1 MPDTQTPMS
10 EADIRRKLG
19 RTLRQLGSTRAVIA
33 LLLMLI
39 GVIIAY
45 GSWKLPLL
53 RDAERALY
61 DVRTVT
67 AARAVD
73 TDQRIALVV
82 YTDDT
87 NRATGQI
94 SPVDRTVLA
103 EALANMD
110 AMGARAIG
118 IDVLFDSPQD
128 DDPLLKQVLSQM
140 KTPVWLAYANNATNP
155 DAITFEQQQDLDA
168 WHEDVRSDVVRSTSI
183 LLETDSDGVARRW
196 PRHYPG
202 LPPLMTLA
210 LTQDG
215 PDEAQRFE
223 GYTGPIRY
231 RVPVS
236 SDRPVFDKVPIDLLA
251 DPATAEFMSDLIA
264 DRYVMIGGDFADF
277 DQFDT
282 PFTRTGNP
290 VTGELQ
296 TIGVEI
302 HAQMLAQLLDREMP
316 MILPRWTIWVLAV
329 VAVLMGAGSAAP
341 QGGGPAVGLAMILQF
356 SIFLILPFLFEKWGY
371 NTYELPSI
379 GWVGGWLMG
388 YLAVASALRV
398 IGQAERE
405 FATGALG
412 KYLPKS
418 VAGEILRNPERLQ
431 LHGEKREIFCV
442 FTDLEGF
449 TKLTHAVEPEVIA
462 SLLNDYL
469 DRLSAVVLKYGGT
482 LDKFVGDA
490 VVAFWGAPIAKPDDG
505 YRAAMAAW
513 AMYQAGEQFRKAV
526 PEGVPPIGRT
536 RVGLHYGEAIVGN
549 FGGEGRIQYTALGD
563 AMNTAARLE
572 AANKALDTTVLVSA
586 EVIEKLRS
594 SDIADWFVP
603 MGRVTLRGRATPVEI
618 FEPRPDA
625 SVEDRAS
632 IAALVTAHA
641 SGDADAVN
649 RFTEELGRIGQKETA
664 AGDAALAE
672 GPSGPSTLG
681 IRSLQNLVQRLRQT
695 SGGESYVLG

>member
-1 MPDTQTPMS
+1 MS
-10 EADIRRKLG
+10 EQEIRRTLG
-19 RTLRQLGSTRAVIA
+19 RTLRQLGSTRVVIA
-33 LLLMLI
+33 VLLMMI
-39 GVIIAY
+39 GVIVAY
-45 GSWKLPLL
+45 GSWRLPLL

-61 DVRTVT
+61 DVRAVT
-67 AARAVD
+67 AAEAVD

-103 EALANMD
+103 QALANMD

-128 DDPLLKQVLSQM
+128 DDPLLKQALSQM
-140 KTPVWLAYANNATNP
+140 KTPVYLAYATNQTNP

-168 WHEDVRSDVVRSTSI
+168 WHADVRSDTVKSTSI

-202 LPPLMTLA
+202 LPPLMSIS
-210 LTQDG
+210 LTERGADAAPG
-215 PDEAQRFE
+215 FTE
-223 GYTGPIRY
+223 YTGPIRY
-231 RVPVS
+231 RVPLS

-251 DPATAEFMSDLIA
+251 DADTAAFMADLIR
-264 DRYVMIGGDFADF
+264 DRYIMIGGDFADF

-302 HAQMLAQLLDREMP
+302 HAQMLAQLLDRQMP
-316 MILPRWTIWVLAV
+316 LVVPRWLLWALAIGSVL
-329 VAVLMGAGSAAP
+329 LGAASAAP
-341 QGGGPAVGLAMILQF
+341 QGAGPAIGLAMILQF
-356 SIFLILPFLFEKWGY
+356 SVFLALPFLLESWGY
-371 NTYELPSI
+371 NSYELPSI
-379 GWVGGWLMG
+379 GWIGGWLMG

-398 IGQAERE
+398 IGQAQRE
-405 FATGALG
+405 FAAGALG

-418 VAGEILRNPERLQ
+418 VAAEILRNPEQLR

-449 TKLTHAVEPEVIA
+449 TKLTHAVSAEQIA
-462 SLLNDYL
+462 SLLNQYL
-469 DRLSAVVLKYGGT
+469 DELSAVVLKYGGT

-505 YRAAMAAW
+505 FRAAMAAW
-513 AMYQAGEQFRKAV
+513 AMYEAGEKFRKSV

-536 RVGLHYGEAIVGN
+536 RVGLHYGTAIVGN

-572 AANKALDTTVLVSA
+572 AANKALDTTVLVSS
-586 EVIEKLRS
+586 EVVDRLKN
-594 SDIADWFVP
+594 SDIIDWFVP
-603 MGRVTLRGRATPVEI
+603 MGRVTLRGRATPVDV

-625 SVEDRAS
+625 SAEDRAA
-632 IAALVTAHA
+632 ILAMVEGHRE
-641 SGDADAVN
+641 GDAQAVR
-649 RFTEELGRIGQKETA
+649 RFTAVLDGIGQQGNMD
-664 AGDAALAE
+664 GDKQ
-672 GPSGPSTLG
+672 PSGPSSLG
-681 IRSLQNLVQRLRQT
+681 EKSLRNLVERLRQT

>member
-1 MPDTQTPMS
+1 MPDTTRPMS
-10 EADIRRKLG
+10 EKELRRTLG
-19 RTLRQLGSTRAVIA
+19 RTLRQLGTTRVTIA
-33 LLLMLI
+33 ILLMLI
-39 GVIIAY
+39 GVIVAY
-45 GSWKLPLL
+45 GSWRLPLL

-61 DVRTVT
+61 DLRAVT
-67 AARAVD
+67 AAKAVD
-73 TDQRIALVV
+73 TDQRVALVV

-94 SPVDRTVLA
+94 SPVDRTIMA
-103 EALANMD
+103 QALANLD
-110 AMGARAIG
+110 GMGAKAVG

-128 DDPLLKQVLSQM
+128 DDPLLKDTLRQM
-140 KTPVWLAYANNATNP
+140 QTPVHLAYATSATNP
-155 DAITFEQQQDLDA
+155 EAITFEQQQDLDA
-168 WHEDVRSDVVRSTSI
+168 WHADVRSDTVRSTSI

-196 PRHYPG
+196 PRQYAG
-202 LPPLMTLA
+202 LPPLMSLA
-210 LTQDG
+210 LTQGG
-215 PDEAQRFE
+215 PDARSGF
-223 GYTGPIRY
+223 GHYTGPIRY

-251 DPATAEFMSDLIA
+251 DPATADFMRDVIH
-264 DRYVMIGGDFADF
+264 DRYVLIGGDFADF

-290 VTGELQ
+290 VTGEVQ

-302 HAQMLAQLLDREMP
+302 HAQMLAQLLDGDMP
-316 MILPRWTIWVLAV
+316 NALPRIILWLLAAG
-329 VAVLMGAGSAAP
+329 AVLMGAASAAP
-341 QGGGPAVGLAMILQF
+341 QGGGPAAGLAMILQF
-356 SIFLILPFLFEKWGY
+356 SIFLALPFLLESWGY
-371 NTYELPSI
+371 NTYELPSV
-379 GWVGGWLMG
+379 GWIGGWLMG

-405 FATGALG
+405 FAAGALG

-431 LHGEKREIFCV
+431 LHGEKREIYCV

-449 TKLTHAVEPEVIA
+449 TKLTHAVEAETIA

-513 AMYQAGEQFRKAV
+513 AMYEAGEAFRKAV
-526 PEGVPPIGRT
+526 PDGVPNIGRT

-572 AANKALDTTVLVSA
+572 AANKALDTTVLVSR
-586 EVIEKLRS
+586 EVVERIRT
-594 SDIADWFVP
+594 SDIIDWFVP
-603 MGRVTLRGRATPVEI
+603 MGRVTLRGRSTPVDV

-625 SVEDRAS
+625 SAEDRAA
-632 IAALVTAHA
+632 IAAMVKAHEDGDGEA
-641 SGDADAVN
+641 VRRFTVNIEKIGQEGDAEAAV
-649 RFTEELGRIGQKETA
+649 A
-664 AGDAALAE
+664 AP
-672 GPSGPSTLG
+672 GPSALG
-681 IRSLQNLVQRLRQT
+681 MKSLRNLVERLRQT
-695 SGGESYVLG
+695 DQGESYVLG

>member
-1 MPDTQTPMS
+1 MPDTQTS
-10 EADIRRKLG
+10 TGETRVRRSLG
-19 RTLRQLGSTRAVIA
+19 RTLRQLGSTRVVIA
-33 LLLMLI
+33 VLLMVI
-39 GVIIAY
+39 GVIIAF

-61 DVRTVT
+61 DVRAVT
-67 AARAVD
+67 AAKAVD
-73 TDQRIALVV
+73 TDQRIVLVV

-87 NRATGQI
+87 NRARGQI

-103 EALANMD
+103 EALANID
-110 AMGARAIG
+110 KMGARGIG

-128 DDPLLKQVLSQM
+128 DDPLLQQVMSEM
-140 KTPVWLAYANNATNP
+140 KTPLWLAYATNRTNP
-155 DAITFEQQQDLDA
+155 EAITFEQQQDLDA
-168 WHEDVRSDVVRSTSI
+168 WHGEVQSDVVRSTSI

-196 PRHYPG
+196 PRHYAS
-202 LPPLMTLA
+202 LPPLMSLA
-210 LTQDG
+210 LTQGG
-215 PDEAQRFE
+215 PDAAPGFE

-231 RVPVS
+231 RVPMS
-236 SDRPVFDKVPIDLLA
+236 SDRPVFDKVPIDILA
-251 DPATAEFMSDLIA
+251 DPATAEFMADLIA

-290 VTGELQ
+290 VTGESQ

-316 MILPRWTIWVLAV
+316 MVLSKWLIWLLAILAV
-329 VAVLMGAGSAAP
+329 TMGAASAAP
-341 QGGGPAVGLAMILQF
+341 QGGGPAIGLAMILQF
-356 SIFLILPFLFEKWGY
+356 SIFLVLPFLFEKWGY
-371 NTYELPSI
+371 NTYDLPSI
-379 GWVGGWLMG
+379 GWVGGWLLG
-388 YLAVASALRV
+388 YLAVASALRF

-431 LHGEKREIFCV
+431 LHGEKREIYCV

-513 AMYQAGEQFRKAV
+513 AMYEAGEEFRKAV

-572 AANKALDTTVLVSA
+572 AANKALDTTVLASA
-586 EVIEKLRS
+586 EVVENLRT
-594 SDIADWFVP
+594 SDIIDWFVP
-603 MGRVTLRGRATPVEI
+603 MGRVTLRGRSTPVEI
-618 FEPRPDA
+618 YEPRPDA
-625 SVEDRAS
+625 SVEDRAA
-632 IAALVTAHA
+632 IAALVAAHA
-641 SGDADAVN
+641 DGDVEAVN
-649 RFTEELGRIGQKETA
+649 RFTDELGRIGQKKTA
-664 AGDAALAE
+664 AGDVAQAE
-672 GPSGPSTLG
+672 GPTGPSPLG
-681 IRSLQNLVQRLRQT
+681 IRSLHNLVQRLRQT

>member
-73 TDQRIALVV
+73 TDQRVALVV

-87 NRATGQI
+87 NRARGQI

-128 DDPLLKQVLSQM
+128 DDPLLKQVLSDM
-140 KTPVWLAYANNATNP
+140 KTPVWLAYATNATNP
-155 DAITFEQQQDLDA
+155 EAITFEQQQDLDA
-168 WHEDVRSDVVRSTSI
+168 WHDDVRSDVVRSTSI

-196 PRHYPG
+196 PRLYRG
-202 LPPLMTLA
+202 LPPLMSLA

-215 PDEAQRFE
+215 PDEALGFE

-371 NTYELPSI
+371 NTYELPSV

-513 AMYQAGEQFRKAV
+513 AMYEAGEEFRKAV

-586 EVIEKLRS
+586 EVIEKLHS

-649 RFTEELGRIGQKETA
+649 RFTEDLGRIGQNETA
-664 AGDAALAE
+664 AGDAGSAE
-672 GPSGPSTLG
+672 EPSGPSPLG

>member
-1 MPDTQTPMS
+1 MPDSKRPMS
-10 EADIRRKLG
+10 EAEIRRTLG
-19 RTLRQLGSTRAVIA
+19 RTLRQLGATRVAIA
-33 LLLMLI
+33 LLLMFI
-39 GVIIAY
+39 GVLVAF
-45 GSWKLPLL
+45 GSWRLPLL

-61 DVRTVT
+61 DVRAVS
-67 AARAVD
+67 AAGAVD
-73 TDQRIALVV
+73 TDPRIALVV

-103 EALANMD
+103 QALEQID
-110 AMGARAIG
+110 KMGARAIA

-128 DDPLLKQVLSQM
+128 DDPLLKGALTGM
-140 KTPVWLAYANNATNP
+140 ATPTFLAYATHATNP

-168 WHEDVRSDVVRSTSI
+168 WHGEVRSDTVRSTSI

-196 PRHYPG
+196 PRHFPG
-202 LPPLMTLA
+202 LPPLLSVAVT
-210 LTQDG
+210 DG
-215 PDEAQRFE
+215 GADAAPGFGD
-223 GYTGPIRY
+223 YMGPIRY

-251 DPATAEFMSDLIA
+251 DPATAEFMADVIR
-264 DRYVMIGGDFADF
+264 DRYVLIGGDFADF

-290 VTGELQ
+290 VTGDVQ

-302 HAQMLAQLLDREMP
+302 HATMLAQLLDRAMAVELAGWALWLMA
-316 MILPRWTIWVLAV
+316 IGVVLAG
-329 VAVLMGAGSAAP
+329 GATAAP
-341 QGGGPAVGLAMILQF
+341 QSGGPAVGLALMLQF
-356 SIFLILPFLFEKWGY
+356 SVFLALPFVLESWGY
-371 NTYELPSI
+371 ETYELPSV
-379 GWVGGWLMG
+379 GWIGGWLLG

-398 IGQAERE
+398 IGAAERE
-405 FATGALG
+405 FAAGALG

-418 VAGEILRNPERLQ
+418 VAGEILRNPEKLQ

-449 TKLTHAVEPEVIA
+449 TKLTHAVEAETIA
-462 SLLNDYL
+462 GLLNDYL
-469 DRLSAVVLKYGGT
+469 DHLSAVVLKYGGT

-513 AMYQAGEQFRKAV
+513 AMYQAGEEFRKSV

-572 AANKALDTTVLVSA
+572 AANKALDTTVLVSR
-586 EVIEKLRS
+586 EVVDRLRK
-594 SDIADWFVP
+594 SDIIDWFVP
-603 MGRVTLRGRATPVEI
+603 MGRVTLRGRSTPVEI

-625 SVEDRAS
+625 TVEERAG
-632 IAALVTAHA
+632 IAAMVAAHEQ
-641 SGDADAVN
+641 GNTEAVR
-649 RFTEELGRIGQKETA
+649 RFTAGMDRIGQQGNTGGAANPPTLKEK
-664 AGDAALAE
+664 
-672 GPSGPSTLG
+672 
-681 IRSLQNLVQRLRQT
+681 SLHNLIERLRQT
-695 SGGESYVLG
+695 HGGESYVLG